1 MDISDKTK
9 QMIQNRKTQKSL
21 ESFVNHLTTKYLKV
35 YGMCLSFDIH
45 FVQRLNE
52 RSHPDI
58 VTKML
63 TRLVKYKICECVYFH
78 EMYGNKDGAVLKFGT
93 YIIPIRIVKYK
104 NDTAIKLQTI
114 FRMDTCRNF
123 KPHRIIDLKECR
135 FDDVN
140 WLDNL

>member
-63 TRLVKYKICECVYFH
+63 TRLVKYK
-78 EMYGNKDGAVLKFGT
+78 
-93 YIIPIRIVKYK
+93 
-104 NDTAIKLQTI
+104 NDTAIKLQT
-114 FRMDTCRNF
+114 DTGRNF